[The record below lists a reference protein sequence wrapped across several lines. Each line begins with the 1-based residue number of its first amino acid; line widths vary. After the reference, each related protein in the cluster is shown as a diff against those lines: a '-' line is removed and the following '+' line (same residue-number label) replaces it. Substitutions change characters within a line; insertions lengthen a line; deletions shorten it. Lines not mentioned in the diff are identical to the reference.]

1 MSQQVVEAQ
10 RAAAAVGPVE
20 RLIGGFDL
28 QPQVVQV
35 GVQNAAMVAVPGHSF
50 SFQYVFVLVLFLL
63 LLIQFQLRK
72 DSSTSKSRST
82 RRGAILT
89 ALTTFDVDH
98 DIVEDAQRL
107 VDVGIAQA
115 VAEEPR
121 LAVVRVRLDAAHVEF
136 HADLFGQT

>member
-1 MSQQVVEAQ
+1 M
-10 RAAAAVGPVE
+10 
-20 RLIGGFDL
+20 
-28 QPQVVQV
+28 

-50 SFQYVFVLVLFLL
+50 SFQYVIVLVLILVLVLFLL